1 VDNPQM
7 PIVIEEVKN
16 LCNEKIQEIETKRRE
31 EIAKISQI
39 QSEIIETIMD
49 AINKINNKYE
59 ELRQF

>member
-1 VDNPQM
+1 M

-49 AINKINNKYE
+49 ANNKINNKYE